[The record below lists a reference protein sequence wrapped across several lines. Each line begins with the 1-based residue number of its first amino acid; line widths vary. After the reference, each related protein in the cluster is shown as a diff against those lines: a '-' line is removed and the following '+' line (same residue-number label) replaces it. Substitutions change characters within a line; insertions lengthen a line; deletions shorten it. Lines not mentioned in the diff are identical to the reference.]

1 VQYRQAGIGGFVT
14 PTWLNTAD
22 QGLETPGLIT
32 VTAADTSAIRV
43 SGRFAPGGT
52 AQWEV
57 RVRKVTTERGN
68 RYVEAA
74 YWTVMRSVQPSNAIQ
89 QPGLSLIAIR
99 MKASGQLN
107 GVPNSINCIAESYLP
122 VYNGSTWAWA
132 LSRNPAWA
140 YAHML
145 RFRGPEQIIADSRID
160 LPAIQ
165 VWATACAT
173 SALNATEANWNFDG
187 VIEGGSVFSALR
199 QIAAHA
205 RATFAIRDGKY
216 SVVREVQQ
224 TVPVQHI
231 TPRNSSGYQGS
242 KNFLD
247 YPHALR
253 VQFLNAA
260 KGYQEDEVIVYDDGY
275 SAANASKFESLELPG
290 CTSPTQAWRE
300 GRYLIAAGRLRPEE
314 HIVNM
319 DIEAVRCTQGDLVRF
334 SHDAISIGLGS
345 TRIRTLGVTSGQIV
359 TIYLEDAVQFEA
371 GKVYAVRV
379 RNTFGTSL
387 VITVGNPGN
396 VLTDALTPAVVVD
409 YEGSGIRDG
418 DLVMFGEASLESA
431 PMIVKKI
438 ENGPDFTARITLVD
452 AQNGIYTA
460 DTGSIPVFNSLITV
474 QAPIEQVRP
483 ATPSIANVR
492 SNETVLLRLSD
503 GTLQD
508 RIAID
513 MNSPSASVSAVE
525 NYETQWRSVGERSW
539 AVQTTAKDSPI
550 YLSPV
555 IAGLQYEYRVRAVS
569 RYGAASDYTAIG
581 THVVIGKTTPPS
593 TPATMTATLEN
604 EQVLLQWASV
614 PDLDLA
620 EYEVRRG
627 SSWDSSTFVGRAR
640 STSLRVALVA
650 TGTTTWRVKAVD
662 SIGLYSQDSASASFT
677 LTAALAPV
685 TTSSF
690 SGDQVV
696 LRWNAPIS
704 PLPID
709 FYEVRFGTTYASG
722 TSLGTV
728 KGTTFSTK
736 AQFSGTRRFWVAA
749 VDVNGNAGTA
759 GSVDAVTF
767 GAMAPT
773 VTTQVVDNNVLLFW
787 NEVQGALPTSTYE
800 IRRGTTWESGSLVGT
815 KSGIFTTVFETVA
828 GTYTYWIAAVDTA
841 GFYGTPGS
849 VTTAVN
855 QPPDYVLKLDNFTS
869 FGGTKSNMAESGD
882 GAWLIPVNTTETFA
896 QHFTTRSWATPQ
908 AQVDAA
914 FPIFIQPTLTTGY
927 YEETIDA
934 GALLAGSKVTV
945 TVNGATVAGSITVS
959 TRISLS
965 ANGSTWTDYNNTSSV
980 FGTNF
985 RYVKYRITV
994 TGADTTS
1001 LYRIAGINLRI
1012 DSKLI
1017 SDAGSATCSASDAG
1031 GTTVNFSAPFVDVV
1045 SIEVTPKGTTPVI
1058 AVYDFTDVPNPTS
1071 FKILLFT
1078 TSGTRTSGDVSW
1090 SAKGY

>member
-1 VQYRQAGIGGFVT
+1 
-14 PTWLNTAD
+14 
-22 QGLETPGLIT
+22 
-32 VTAADTSAIRV
+32 
-43 SGRFAPGGT
+43 
-52 AQWEV
+52 
-57 RVRKVTTERGN
+57 
-68 RYVEAA
+68 
-74 YWTVMRSVQPSNAIQ
+74 
-89 QPGLSLIAIR
+89 
-99 MKASGQLN
+99 
-107 GVPNSINCIAESYLP
+107 
-122 VYNGSTWAWA
+122 
-132 LSRNPAWA
+132 
-140 YAHML
+140 
-145 RFRGPEQIIADSRID
+145 
-160 LPAIQ
+160 
-165 VWATACAT
+165 
-173 SALNATEANWNFDG
+173 
-187 VIEGGSVFSALR
+187 
-199 QIAAHA
+199 
-205 RATFAIRDGKY
+205 
-216 SVVREVQQ
+216 
-224 TVPVQHI
+224 
-231 TPRNSSGYQGS
+231 
-242 KNFLD
+242 
-247 YPHALR
+247 
-253 VQFLNAA
+253 
-260 KGYQEDEVIVYDDGY
+260 
-275 SAANASKFESLELPG
+275 
-290 CTSPTQAWRE
+290 
-300 GRYLIAAGRLRPEE
+300 
-314 HIVNM
+314 
-319 DIEAVRCTQGDLVRF
+319 
-334 SHDAISIGLGS
+334 
-345 TRIRTLGVTSGQIV
+345 
-359 TIYLEDAVQFEA
+359 
-371 GKVYAVRV
+371 
-379 RNTFGTSL
+379 
-387 VITVGNPGN
+387 
-396 VLTDALTPAVVVD
+396 
-409 YEGSGIRDG
+409 
-418 DLVMFGEASLESA
+418 
-431 PMIVKKI
+431 
-438 ENGPDFTARITLVD
+438 
-452 AQNGIYTA
+452 
-460 DTGSIPVFNSLITV
+460 
-474 QAPIEQVRP
+474 
-483 ATPSIANVR
+483 
-492 SNETVLLRLSD
+492 
-503 GTLQD
+503 
-508 RIAID
+508 
-513 MNSPSASVSAVE
+513 
-525 NYETQWRSVGERSW
+525 VGERSW